1 MESAT
6 HFTEQ
11 LHEGVIAALLHVAFV
26 RTPGTAAL
34 ASEFDAA
41 QHAVKE
47 RVQSSTTPDLLRMA
61 FAAGLSLQALKAAA
75 QSSVIGD
82 RRLLGLRRCELLN
95 ALDARHRTL
104 YRSLVLAAAEAA
116 LMAELEDQPSRRRI
130 HRWERIALREIEAA
144 LHH

>member
-6 HFTEQ
+6 HFTQQ
-11 LHEGVIAALLHVAFV
+11 LHDGVIAALVHVAFV

-47 RVQSSTTPDLLRMA
+47 SVQSSSTPDLFRMA
-61 FAAGLSLQALKAAA
+61 FAAGLSLQRLKLAT
-75 QSSVIGD
+75 QSSLIGD
-82 RRLLGLRRCELLN
+82 RRLLGLRHSELLN
-95 ALDARHRTL
+95 ALDAQHRTL
-104 YRSLVLAAAEAA
+104 YRALVLAAAEAA
-116 LMAELEDQPSRRRI
+116 LRAEIEDQPFPRRI

-144 LHH
+144 LQH